1 MTVLTQDE
9 QKRQKIMARM
19 QEHLVPV
26 LEHCRGGGSASF
38 CKVPKT
44 ITLIMRE
51 VTLIPKLSCFPVFP
65 TLFGT
70 ENQPVRPTSWK
81 MMST

>member
-38 CKVPKT
+38 CKAPKT
-44 ITLIMRE
+44 ITSTMRE
-51 VTLIPKLSCFPVFP
+51 AILTPKLSCFPVFP
-65 TLFGT
+65 ISFGT
-70 ENQPVRPTSWK
+70 ENQPARPTSWK

>member
-1 MTVLTQDE
+1 MAMMIQDE

-38 CKVPKT
+38 CKAPKT
-44 ITLIMRE
+44 TTSTMKE
-51 VTLIPKLSCFPVFP
+51 VTSTPKLSCFPAFP
-65 TLFGT
+65 ILFGT
-70 ENQPVRPTSWK
+70 ENQPARPISWK
-81 MMST
+81 TMNT